1 MKLGIIGLGA
11 IGSMHIKNIQDGK
24 AQGCEIVAICDEK
37 FIDPVKFAGLKA
49 YSNVD
54 ELLSD
59 ANVEAVL
66 VATPSFNHF
75 ELAKKCL
82 EANKH
87 VLIEK
92 PIALTSLDAKQ
103 IVELARTRG
112 KVCGIM
118 LNQRTTPMYARI
130 KELVSS
136 GELGKINR
144 ASWFMTNWYR
154 PQIYFSSSNWRGTW
168 KGEAGGALINQSI
181 HNIDIFAW
189 IFGMPESLRAWCKFG
204 KYHNIEVED
213 EATAYFTFPNDM
225 SATFATATGEYP
237 GTNRLEIAG
246 DKGFLVAENDKLKI
260 TRFASLKDYTLN
272 TKYVFGTP
280 DDTVEEQSF
289 TDKGAQH
296 SGVLTNFVNAVDNGA
311 KFDFDAQE
319 GYNSV
324 CLANAMLLS
333 SWTNSDVSLSP
344 FDDEAYAKI
353 LAEKT
358 ATSSF
363 RENVDTDFITEFSKS
378 FR

>member
-1 MKLGIIGLGA
+1 MKLGVIGLGA
-11 IGSMHIKNIQDGK
+11 IGSMHIKNIREGK
-24 AQGCEIVAICDEK
+24 VPNCEIACVCDEK
-37 FIDPVKFAGLKA
+37 YIDPVKFAGLKA
-49 YSNVD
+49 YSNMGD
-54 ELLSD
+54 MLKD
-59 ANVEAVL
+59 PNVEAVL

-75 ELAKKCL
+75 ELAKKAL
-82 EANKH
+82 EAGKH

-92 PIALTSLDAKQ
+92 PIALTSLDAKK
-103 IVELARTRG
+103 IVDLARQKG

-130 KELVSS
+130 KQLVAS
-136 GELGKINR
+136 GTLGKINR

-189 IFGMPESLRAWCKFG
+189 VFGMPQKLRAWCKFG

-213 EATAYFTFPNDM
+213 EATAYFEFDGGMT
-225 SATFATATGEYP
+225 ATFATATGEYP

-260 TRFASLKDYTLN
+260 TKFASLRDYTLN

-280 DDTVEEQSF
+280 EDSVAEETF
-289 TDKGAQH
+289 DGKGEQH
-296 SGVLTNFVNAVDNGA
+296 SGVLSNFVRAVDNGEN
-311 KFDFDAQE
+311 FDFDAQE

-324 CLANAMLLS
+324 CLANAMLMS
-333 SWTNSDVSLSP
+333 SWTNADVSFP
-344 FDDEAYAKI
+344 FDDAAYAAL

-358 ATSSF
+358 AQSKF
-363 RENVDTDFITEFSKS
+363 RENVDSDFIIEFTKS

>member
-1 MKLGIIGLGA
+1 MKLGVIGLGA
-11 IGSMHIKNIQDGK
+11 IGSMHIKNIQEGK
-24 AQGCEIVAICDEK
+24 VANCEIACVCDEK
-37 FIDPVKFAGLKA
+37 YIDPEKFKGLKA
-49 YSNVD
+49 YSNAND
-54 ELLSD
+54 LLAD
-59 ANVEAVL
+59 KNVEAVL

-75 ELAKKCL
+75 ELARKVL
-82 EANKH
+82 EAGKH

-92 PIALTSLDAKQ
+92 PIALTSLEAKK
-103 IVELARTRG
+103 IVELARAKG
-112 KVCGIM
+112 KTCAIM
-118 LNQRTTPMYARI
+118 LNQRTTPLYAII
-130 KELVSS
+130 KELIAS
-136 GELGKINR
+136 GDLGKINR

-189 IFGMPESLRAWCKFG
+189 IFGMPEKLRAWCKFG

-213 EATAYFTFPNDM
+213 EATAYFDFPNGM
-225 SATFATATGEYP
+225 TATFATATGEFP

-246 DKGFLVAENDKLKI
+246 EKGFLIAENDTLKI
-260 TRFASLKDYTLN
+260 TRFENLKDYTLN

-280 DDTVEEQSF
+280 DSTTTEEKF
-289 TDKGAQH
+289 DGKGAQH
-296 SGVLTNFVNAVDNGA
+296 SGVLTNFIEAIEKGA
-311 KFDFDAQE
+311 KLDFDAQE

-324 CLANAMLLS
+324 CLANAMLMS
-333 SWTNSDVSLSP
+333 SWTNADVVFP

-358 ATSSF
+358 SSSKF
-363 RENVDTDFITEFSKS
+363 RENVDTDFIIEFTKS

>member
-1 MKLGIIGLGA
+1 
-11 IGSMHIKNIQDGK
+11 MHIKNIQDGK
-24 AQGCEIVAICDEK
+24 VPNCEIACVCDEK
-37 FIDPVKFAGLKA
+37 YIDPEKFKGLKA
-49 YSNVD
+49 YSNANDLLTD
-54 ELLSD
+54 E
-59 ANVEAVL
+59 NVEAVL

-75 ELAKKCL
+75 ELAKKVL
-82 EANKH
+82 EADKH

-92 PIALTSLDAKQ
+92 PIALTSFEAKQ
-103 IVELARTRG
+103 IVDLARAKG
-112 KVCGIM
+112 KTCAIM
-118 LNQRTTPMYARI
+118 LNQRTTPLYARI

-189 IFGMPESLRAWCKFG
+189 IFGMPEKLRAWCKFG

-213 EATAYFTFPNDM
+213 EATAYFDFPNGM
-225 SATFATATGEYP
+225 SATFATATGEFP

-246 DKGFLVAENDKLKI
+246 DKGFLVAENDTLKI
-260 TRFASLKDYTLN
+260 TRFENLKDYTLN

-280 DDTVEEQSF
+280 DSTTSEEKFDS
-289 TDKGAQH
+289 KGEQH
-296 SGVLTNFVNAVDNGA
+296 SGVLTNFINAIENGA
-311 KFDFDAQE
+311 TLDFDAQE

-324 CLANAMLLS
+324 CLANAMLMS
-333 SWTNSDVSLSP
+333 SWTNSDVSFP
-344 FDDEAYAKI
+344 FDDEAYAKL

-358 ATSSF
+358 SASKF
-363 RENVDTDFITEFSKS
+363 RENVDSDFIIEFTKS

>member
-1 MKLGIIGLGA
+1 MKLGVIGLGA
-11 IGSMHIKNIQDGK
+11 IGSMHIKNIRDGK
-24 AQGCEIVAICDEK
+24 VPNCEIACVCDEK
-37 FIDPVKFAGLKA
+37 YIDPVKFAGLKA

-54 ELLSD
+54 DMLKDE
-59 ANVEAVL
+59 NVEAVL

-75 ELAKKCL
+75 ELAKKVL
-82 EANKH
+82 EADRH

-92 PIALTSLDAKQ
+92 PIALTSLDAKK
-103 IVELARTRG
+103 IVSLAREKG

-130 KELVSS
+130 KQLVAS

-144 ASWFMTNWYR
+144 ASWFMTNWFR

-189 IFGMPESLRAWCKFG
+189 VLGMPKKLRAWCKFG

-213 EATAYFTFPNDM
+213 EATAYFEFEGNMT
-225 SATFATATGEYP
+225 ATFATATGEYP

-246 DKGFLVAENDKLKI
+246 QKGFLVAENDTLKI
-260 TRFASLKDYTLN
+260 TKFGDLRDYTLN

-280 DDTVEEQSF
+280 DDTVSEEKF
-289 TDKGAQH
+289 EGKGEQH
-296 SGVLTNFVNAVDNGA
+296 SGVLANFARAVDKGE

-333 SWTNSDVSLSP
+333 SWTNADVEFP
-344 FDDEAYAKI
+344 FDDEAYAKM

-358 ATSSF
+358 ANSKF
-363 RENVDTDFITEFSKS
+363 RENVDTDFIIEFTKS

>member
-1 MKLGIIGLGA
+1 
-11 IGSMHIKNIQDGK
+11 MHIKNIQDDK
-24 AQGCEIVAICDEK
+24 VPNCEIACVCDEK
-37 FIDPVKFAGLKA
+37 YIDPEKFKGLKA
-49 YSNVD
+49 YSNANDLLAD
-54 ELLSD
+54 E
-59 ANVEAVL
+59 NVEAIL

-75 ELAKKCL
+75 ELAKKVL
-82 EANKH
+82 EADKH

-92 PIALTSLDAKQ
+92 PIALTSFEAKQ
-103 IVELARTRG
+103 IVDLARAKG
-112 KVCGIM
+112 KTCAIM
-118 LNQRTTPMYARI
+118 LNQRTTPLYARI

-189 IFGMPESLRAWCKFG
+189 IFGMPEKLRAWCKFG

-213 EATAYFTFPNDM
+213 EATAYFDFPNGM
-225 SATFATATGEYP
+225 SATFATATGEFP

-246 DKGFLVAENDKLKI
+246 EKGFLVAENDTLKI
-260 TRFASLKDYTLN
+260 TRFENLKDYTLN
-272 TKYVFGTP
+272 TKYVFGIP
-280 DDTVEEQSF
+280 DSTTTEEKFDT
-289 TDKGAQH
+289 KGEQH
-296 SGVLTNFVNAVDNGA
+296 SGVLTNFINAIENGA
-311 KFDFDAQE
+311 TLDFDAQE

-324 CLANAMLLS
+324 CLANAMLMS
-333 SWTNSDVSLSP
+333 SWTNSDVSFP
-344 FDDEAYAKI
+344 FDDEAYAKL

-358 ATSSF
+358 SASKF
-363 RENVDTDFITEFSKS
+363 RENVDSDFIIEFTKS

>member
-1 MKLGIIGLGA
+1 MKLGVIGLGA
-11 IGSMHIKNIQDGK
+11 IGSMHIKNIRDGK
-24 AQGCEIVAICDEK
+24 VPNCEIACVCDEK
-37 FIDPVKFAGLKA
+37 YIDPVKFAGLKA

-54 ELLSD
+54 DMLKDE
-59 ANVEAVL
+59 NVEAVL

-75 ELAKKCL
+75 ELAKKVL
-82 EANKH
+82 EADRH

-92 PIALTSLDAKQ
+92 PIALTSLDAKK
-103 IVELARTRG
+103 IVSLAREKG

-130 KELVSS
+130 KQLVAS

-144 ASWFMTNWYR
+144 ASWFMTNWFR

-189 IFGMPESLRAWCKFG
+189 VFGMPKKLRAWCKFG

-213 EATAYFTFPNDM
+213 EATAYFEFEGNMT
-225 SATFATATGEYP
+225 ATFATATGEYP

-246 DKGFLVAENDKLKI
+246 QKGFLVAENDTLKI
-260 TRFASLKDYTLN
+260 TKFGDLRDYTLN

-280 DDTVEEQSF
+280 DDTVSEEKF
-289 TDKGAQH
+289 EGKGEQH
-296 SGVLTNFVNAVDNGA
+296 SGVLANFARAVDKGE

-333 SWTNSDVSLSP
+333 SWTNADVEFP
-344 FDDEAYAKI
+344 FDDEAYAKM

-358 ATSSF
+358 ANSKF
-363 RENVDTDFITEFSKS
+363 RENVDTDFIIEFTKS